1 MFNLFN
7 FQIGEAWSQ
16 LATQNTSVQWKPMIN
31 YNDDDGWRLNNL
43 ADMALLILR
52 YDPKCCRARI
62 EDGIPDNQI

>member
-31 YNDDDGWRLNNL
+31 YNDDD
-43 ADMALLILR
+43 D
-52 YDPKCCRARI
+52 
-62 EDGIPDNQI
+62 